1 SPRSP
6 LTIRVL
12 GGVGLEREG
21 EPLPLRA
28 RKRLEILCYLLEA
41 RVAGRAE
48 VSGLELAEAFYPA
61 AEEAR
66 AKATLKQQVHLIR
79 MTLGPDAVRSTPG
92 GYALGAVHSD
102 AEEFLRG
109 GDTRLWRGPYL
120 ERLAEGWHGGVREA
134 LTQAL
139 RSRAEALLE
148 SAPQE
153 ASRLAQILLGM
164 EPYDTGF
171 LQLGLR
177 AARQSGSPKA
187 AARLYKEAQERFL
200 EVGEALPGLEALLQ
214 AASPPA

>member
-1 SPRSP
+1 M
-6 LTIRVL
+6 L